1 MLPRRPLLAILAWS
15 LMTSSAIAAD
25 PPDGA
30 RLYDDVKRYGTFGVH
45 RYGSPGAEAALDW
58 IAGELAA
65 AGLAVTSQRFAMDR
79 QYVFDE
85 GALAVAGQRVPVVPQ
100 WWIPEDRASFDLRA
114 PLVASGEAP
123 GAFVHLKLPF
133 DRGAYLNDRHREA
146 LAVAFARHPAAVLL
160 SIEHPSGEVFAYNV
174 DQEATPWPVPVLLVA
189 PKDASI
195 VAAAERSGTP
205 VTVSIRGSYRH
216 NVAGRNIV
224 ARLDRG
230 RGRSLVVSTPVTSW
244 FTSTC
249 ERGPGIAAFLAA
261 ARQARSF
268 SNLDLV
274 FVATSGH
281 EIGHGGMA
289 HFMRDGA
296 PSPEN
301 TVAWVHFGSSLAC
314 HDTAVKAI
322 LSSTSL
328 AGLAARHFAA
338 VGGTQLSGERAA
350 IGEMR
355 EVHAAG
361 YANFL
366 GMAASHKYFHT
377 PADDASRTGPE
388 LLAPMV
394 AAFAGALAEI
404 AASVK

>member
-1 MLPRRPLLAILAWS
+1 
-15 LMTSSAIAAD
+15 MTSPAIAAE

-30 RLYDDVKRYGTFGVH
+30 RLYDDLKRYGTFGVH

-58 IAGELAA
+58 IAGELAE
-65 AGLAVTSQRFAMDR
+65 AGFAVTSQRFTMDR
-79 QYVFDE
+79 QYLFDA
-85 GALAVAGQRVPVVPQ
+85 GTLAVGSQRVPVMPQ
-100 WWIPEDRASFDLRA
+100 WWIPEDRASFDLSA

-123 GAFVHLKLPF
+123 GAFVQLKLPY

-146 LAVAFARHPAAVLL
+146 LGTAFARHPAAVLL
-160 SIEHPSGEVFAYNV
+160 SIEHPSGEIFTYNV
-174 DQEATPWPVPVLLVA
+174 DQEATSWPVPVILVA
-189 PKDASI
+189 PKDAAI
-195 VAAAERSGTP
+195 LAAAERSGTALA
-205 VTVSIRGSYRH
+205 VSIRGSYRH
-216 NVAGRNIV
+216 TVAGRNVV

-261 ARQARSF
+261 ARQARHF
-268 SNLDLV
+268 GNLDLV

-296 PSPEN
+296 PSPDN
-301 TVAWVHFGSSLAC
+301 TVAWVHFGSALAC

-322 LSSTSL
+322 LSSTAF

-338 VGGTQLSGERAA
+338 IDGTRLSGERAA

-377 PADDASRTGPE
+377 PADDHSRSGPE
-388 LLAPMV
+388 LLEPMA

-404 AASVK
+404 AASAR